1 MSNLLTPD
9 DSEIEVVADEARE
22 VWSKPE
28 REVVYTR
35 EDYERDKRAREQR
48 AGRNER

>member
-1 MSNLLTPD
+1 MSGLLTPD
-9 DSEIEVVADEARE
+9 DSEIEVVADDARE

-35 EDYERDKRAREQR
+35 EDYELDKKARE
-48 AGRNER
+48 ALAVDAE